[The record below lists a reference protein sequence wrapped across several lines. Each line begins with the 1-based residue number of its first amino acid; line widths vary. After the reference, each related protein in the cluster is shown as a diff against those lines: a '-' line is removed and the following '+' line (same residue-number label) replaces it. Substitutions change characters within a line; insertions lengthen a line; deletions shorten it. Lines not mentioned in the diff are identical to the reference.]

1 MKSSNLS
8 VAFQLTIM
16 SELDRQ
22 EQEILA
28 TFEAGEWQSVGEPD
42 RLLELQSYAKATIAK
57 DRRITLRLSSADL
70 AGIQTKAIEEGIPYQ
85 TLISSIIHKYVTGRL
100 VDTNQRHTSSI

>member
-1 MKSSNLS
+1 
-8 VAFQLTIM
+8 M
-16 SELDRQ
+16 SELDRE

-42 RLLELQSYAKATIAK
+42 RLLELQSYAK

-70 AGIQTKAIEEGIPYQ
+70 AAISLAGFA
-85 TLISSIIHKYVTGRL
+85 TLAL
-100 VDTNQRHTSSI
+100 QLNQGSQIESHPK

>member
-1 MKSSNLS
+1 MFNPKVMKDSIERIYPYLVSLY
-8 VAFQLTIM
+8 VQWQYREKMTIM

-42 RLLELQSYAKATIAK
+42 RLLELQSYAKAAIAK
-57 DRRITLRLSSADL
+57 DRRITVRLSSADL
-70 AGIQTKAIEEGIPYQ
+70 AGIQTKAIEKGSGEY
-85 TLISSIIHKYVTGRL
+85 LS
-100 VDTNQRHTSSI
+100 

>member
-1 MKSSNLS
+1 M
-8 VAFQLTIM
+8 TIM

-42 RLLELQSYAKATIAK
+42 RLLELQSYTKAAIAK
-57 DRRITLRLSSADL
+57 DRRITSQTSTITARNPTFWKSRVSVLTDL
-70 AGIQTKAIEEGIPYQ
+70 G
-85 TLISSIIHKYVTGRL
+85 
-100 VDTNQRHTSSI
+100 